1 VALEPDNPDPEMI
14 SAYAQG
20 REAFEHGYYR
30 EAVERL
36 LKAISLV
43 HRQSQLGGEMQI
55 WLITA
60 YEAVGRQEEAISLC
74 RQLQHHPH
82 LETRK
87 QSKRLLYILEAPKL
101 QKKAE
106 WLTQIPDLSHVNE
119 PDLSERLGVGKYT
132 PAAPKSRSLDP
143 DPIDLN
149 QVDTKDNN
157 FVWVALGLLLLLL
170 GAWVWW
176 G

>member
-1 VALEPDNPDPEMI
+1 MVT
-14 SAYAQG
+14 YAQG

-30 EAVERL
+30 EAVEEL
-36 LKAISLV
+36 LKAIALV
-43 HRQSQLGGEMQI
+43 HPQSRLGGEIQI
-55 WLITA
+55 WLVTA
-60 YEAVGRQEEAISLC
+60 YEAAGQQEEAISLC

-106 WLTQIPDLSHVNE
+106 WLTQIPDLSNVNE
-119 PDLSERLGVGKYT
+119 QDLTERLGIGTYT
-132 PAAPKSRSLDP
+132 ASTPKSPSLYP
-143 DPIDLN
+143 EPIDLDK
-149 QVDTKDNN
+149 VDTRDNN
-157 FVWVALGLLLLLL
+157 FVWVALGLLLLFL

-176 G
+176 GQ